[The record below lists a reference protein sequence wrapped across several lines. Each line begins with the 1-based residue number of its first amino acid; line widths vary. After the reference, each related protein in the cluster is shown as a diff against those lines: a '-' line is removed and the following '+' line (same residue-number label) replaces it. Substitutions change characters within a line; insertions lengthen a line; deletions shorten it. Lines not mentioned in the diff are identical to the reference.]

1 MKFFIENSA
10 DHGHQTEDGVRQSQ
24 RPYPEWIHHED
35 AVAAKAAIIPQ
46 IDGGRGSRVGD
57 GVGHKID
64 VASLQWCNVH
74 MRRGAES
81 LPRGGRSKMLLRPGN
96 VVLSTAY
103 WLSIF
108 KNSRIIHAINFIM

>member
-1 MKFFIENSA
+1 MKM
-10 DHGHQTEDGVRQSQ
+10 QSRRKQ
-24 RPYPEWIHHED
+24 PSFR
-35 AVAAKAAIIPQ
+35 K

-81 LPRGGRSKMLLRPGN
+81 LPRGGRSKMLLTHN
-96 VVLSTAY
+96 STDVVSVAASPRCTIEVTCNHVNLLSNHDSTDGADE
-103 WLSIF
+103 LLGD
-108 KNSRIIHAINFIM
+108 ACLLGVDVAEM